1 MIKRNITGAG
11 RARTGPV
18 NLALWRV
25 PMTRGFTGHKPRGMR
40 ESRKWPTVSIFCQA
54 ASRLRSLSL
63 SLFFFFNLSLCVCLC
78 VSLIQIIPS
87 SSVIQIFCSV
97 HDFSLFVSNT
107 HTCLHISLSVDIHHK
122 TLILTGTYWNSTL
135 KVRISVCRD
144 WMQSSS

>member
-1 MIKRNITGAG
+1 MIKRNISGAG
-11 RARTGPV
+11 GARTGPV

-54 ASRLRSLSL
+54 ASRLLSL
-63 SLFFFFNLSLCVCLC
+63 SLFFLPLRVCLC

-97 HDFSLFVSNT
+97 HDFSLFVTNT
-107 HTCLHISLSVDIHHK
+107 HTCLCISFSVDIHHK

-135 KVRISVCRD
+135 KVRISVCRE